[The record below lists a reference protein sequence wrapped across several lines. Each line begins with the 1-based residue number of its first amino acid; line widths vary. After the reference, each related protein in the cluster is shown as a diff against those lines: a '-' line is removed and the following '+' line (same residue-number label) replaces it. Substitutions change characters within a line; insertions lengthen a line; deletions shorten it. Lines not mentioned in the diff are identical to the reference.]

1 MNDKCR
7 SLIFRNSNIL
17 RLKKISLRHI
27 FPIVQYKGGAINGKT
42 KFSILYD
49 NIEYKFYESSI
60 NENNYILYNDY
71 DKDNPVDCVIIIMS
85 KIDDTEYYQAEIH
98 GIGNDKSCLHD
109 STTNISVGS
118 LLLKIT
124 LKMLKKYH
132 KKLNIRHIILTDNSL
147 KFCDNIKDSI
157 QLSLMLTLLTGHT
170 WYGKYGFRPFND
182 KLNNYDD
189 ILINNYNKNIEII
202 NSITIEKAN
211 ILKYI
216 ELTDKK
222 QIIDDVIKL
231 LETNPNMLLKD
242 FLTFFLKEYQPH
254 MRRHGPLGRDKTCK
268 YFYKFYRLLY
278 QDIGL
283 FDFQKKLFGLIY

>member
-27 FPIVQYKGGAINGKT
+27 FPIISHKGGAINGKT
-42 KFSILYD
+42 RFSILYD

-71 DKDNPVDCVIIIMS
+71 DKDNPIDCVIIVMS

-109 STTNISVGS
+109 SKTNINVGS
-118 LLLKIT
+118 TLLKIT

-132 KKLNIRHIILTDNSL
+132 DKLKIKYVTLTDNSL
-147 KFCDNIKDSI
+147 KFCDSIKDSI

-170 WYGKYGFRPFND
+170 WYGKYGFKPFNT
-182 KLNNYDD
+182 KLNDYDD
-189 ILINNYNKNIEII
+189 VLIDSYNQNIEIM
-202 NSITIEKAN
+202 NSITIEEAN

-216 ELTDKK
+216 ELTKKK
-222 QIIDDVIKL
+222 QIIEDVKKL

-242 FLTFFLKEYQPH
+242 FLSVINFL
-254 MRRHGPLGRDKTCK
+254 PL
-268 YFYKFYRLLY
+268 
-278 QDIGL
+278 
-283 FDFQKKLFGLIY
+283 